1 MSDGSHSRR
10 VRIARGSGSN
20 QNEVRALITQFEQM
34 QGMMTQFGRM
44 AKKGKVP
51 AGMAGMDPSA
61 LGDMGN
67 IDPSMLGNGMGMP
80 GTPGMPGMPGRR
92 RGISQQNRPKKKRR

>member
-1 MSDGSHSRR
+1 
-10 VRIARGSGSN
+10 
-20 QNEVRALITQFEQM
+20 M

-44 AKKGKVP
+44 AKKGKIP
-51 AGMAGMDPSA
+51 AGMDGMDPSA

-67 IDPSMLGNGMGMP
+67 IDPSMLGNGMGM
-80 GTPGMPGMPGRR
+80 GMPVAPGRR